1 MRLKSITGSFVLLMA
16 IFMMGCNKESS
27 NKDKVKKNTES
38 AFSELHRPQFH
49 FTPAS
54 GWMNDPNGMVYH
66 NGEYHLFYQHN
77 PDSTVWGPMH
87 WGHAISKDLVHWEHM
102 PIALYP
108 DEHGTIFSGSAVVD
122 TKNTSGLGTND
133 NPPMVAIFTYHNHE
147 GENAGRVDF
156 QTQGIAF
163 SLDNG
168 RTWEKYENNP
178 VLPNPGIRDFRDPK
192 VMWHEESEKWVMSL
206 AVADHISFYSSP
218 NLLEWEFE
226 SDFGANIGGHGGV
239 WECPD
244 LFKLSVEGTA
254 MEKWVL
260 LVSINPGGPNGG
272 SATQYFVG
280 DFDGSSFKLED
291 SFKKELL
298 AEPIVPEGKVFADFE
313 GEDYKGWITEGEAFA
328 KGPAKGTLKDQNKV
342 SKFMGKGLVNSFYKG
357 DGTTGKLTSPT
368 FTIESDYINFLVG
381 GGKHKGGTGVN
392 LLING
397 KAVRTTTGTNSEAL
411 SWTSWETKDLKG
423 KKATIEIFDN
433 ETEGWGHIL
442 VDHIMFSNKPAENA
456 EDGIW
461 LDYGTDNYAGVTWSN
476 VPDQDGRR
484 LFIGWMS
491 NWNYANVVP
500 TENWRSA
507 MTVARTLS
515 LAATEK
521 GLRVLSSPVK
531 EIEKLYGVS
540 YAIEAQTV
548 KDNLDISQNGPF
560 QTATF
565 ELDLEM
571 EAIGK
576 SDFAI
581 ELSNDKN
588 QKVLIGYK
596 ANEDKYYIDR
606 SEAGNHAFSDS
617 FGAIHFGPRVSS
629 DNNFSIKLLV
639 DVASVELFADDGK
652 TVMTDIFFP
661 DEKFT
666 KIKLVVNEGQMKI
679 LSGKVNSLKSI
690 WENTDK

>member
-1 MRLKSITGSFVLLMA
+1 
-16 IFMMGCNKESS
+16 
-27 NKDKVKKNTES
+27 
-38 AFSELHRPQFH
+38 
-49 FTPAS
+49 
-54 GWMNDPNGMVYH
+54 
-66 NGEYHLFYQHN
+66 
-77 PDSTVWGPMH
+77 
-87 WGHAISKDLVHWEHM
+87 
-102 PIALYP
+102 
-108 DEHGTIFSGSAVVD
+108 
-122 TKNTSGLGTND
+122 
-133 NPPMVAIFTYHNHE
+133 
-147 GENAGRVDF
+147 
-156 QTQGIAF
+156 
-163 SLDNG
+163 
-168 RTWEKYENNP
+168 
-178 VLPNPGIRDFRDPK
+178 
-192 VMWHEESEKWVMSL
+192 
-206 AVADHISFYSSP
+206 
-218 NLLEWEFE
+218 
-226 SDFGANIGGHGGV
+226 
-239 WECPD
+239 
-244 LFKLSVEGTA
+244 
-254 MEKWVL
+254 
-260 LVSINPGGPNGG
+260 
-272 SATQYFVG
+272 ATQYFVG
-280 DFDGSSFKLED
+280 DFDGSQFKLED
-291 SFKKELL
+291 SFKQALL
-298 AEPIVPEGKVFADFE
+298 AGPVVPEGTIFADFE

-484 LFIGWMS
+484 LFIGCMS

>member
-1 MRLKSITGSFVLLMA
+1 MKNLLLSISTA
-16 IFMMGCNKESS
+16 IVAFSCTDKIES
-27 NKDKVKKNTES
+27 KKNMEFT
-38 AFSELHRPQFH
+38 ELHRPQFH
-49 FTPAS
+49 FTPPS

-87 WGHAISKDLVHWEHM
+87 WGHAVSRDLVHWEHM

-133 NPPMVAIFTYHNHE
+133 NPPMVAIFTYHSHE
-147 GENAGRVDF
+147 GEEAGRIDF

-168 RTWEKYENNP
+168 RTWEKYDENP

-192 VMWHEESEKWVMSL
+192 VMWYEEGNKWIMTL

-218 NLLEWEFE
+218 NLIDWAFE

-244 LFKLSVEGTA
+244 LFKLPVVGTDK
-254 MEKWVL
+254 EKWVL

-280 DFDGSSFKLED
+280 DFDGSNFILEEE
-291 SFKKELL
+291 FEQELT
-298 AEPIVPEGKVFADFE
+298 AEAIVPEGKIFADFE
-313 GEDYKGWITEGEAFA
+313 GSTYKGWQVEGEAFA
-328 KGPAKGTLKDQNKV
+328 QGPARGALPHQNKV
-342 SKFMGKGLVNSFYKG
+342 SNFIGKGLVNSFYKG
-357 DGTTGKLTSPT
+357 DGTVGKLTSPA
-368 FTIESDYINFLVG
+368 FKIESDYINFLVG
-381 GGKHKGGTGVN
+381 GGEHLGGTGLN
-392 LLING
+392 LIIDG
-397 KAVRTTTGTNSEAL
+397 KAVRTATGTDSELL
-411 SWTSWETKDLKG
+411 SWTSWNTKDLKG
-423 KKATIEIFDN
+423 KEAKIEIFDN

-442 VDHIMFSNKPAENA
+442 VDQIMFANEQAVNA

-507 MTVARTLS
+507 MTVVRTLS
-515 LAATEK
+515 LGNTEK
-521 GLRVLSSPVK
+521 GLRVLSNPVK
-531 EIEKLYGVS
+531 EIEKLYGES
-540 YAIEAQTV
+540 YAVEAQTV
-548 KDNLDISQNGPF
+548 KDNFDISQNAPF

-571 EAIGK
+571 EAISK
-576 SDFAI
+576 ESNFAI

-588 QKVLIGYK
+588 QNVLIGYT
-596 ANEDKYYIDR
+596 AAEDKYYIDR
-606 SEAGNHAFSDS
+606 SEAGNHAFSDG
-617 FGAIHFGPRVSS
+617 FGAIHYAPRISPG
-629 DNNFSIKLLV
+629 NNFSIKLLL
-639 DVASVELFADDGK
+639 DVASVELFADGGK
-652 TVMTDIFFP
+652 TVMTDVVFP

-666 KIKLVVNEGQMKI
+666 KIKLLVNEGEIKI
-679 LSGKVNSLKSI
+679 LSGKVTSLKSI
-690 WENTDK
+690 WENPDK